1 MRILDKIVNHL
12 KIEIEILSESVPIFE
27 LEKTKGFERKCKS
40 LKESKYLSD
49 LKYSCIHF
57 DRAISIYFMI

>member
-27 LEKTKGFERKCKS
+27 LEKTKGFDRKCKS
-40 LKESKYLSD
+40 LKK
-49 LKYSCIHF
+49 
-57 DRAISIYFMI
+57 SIQNAL